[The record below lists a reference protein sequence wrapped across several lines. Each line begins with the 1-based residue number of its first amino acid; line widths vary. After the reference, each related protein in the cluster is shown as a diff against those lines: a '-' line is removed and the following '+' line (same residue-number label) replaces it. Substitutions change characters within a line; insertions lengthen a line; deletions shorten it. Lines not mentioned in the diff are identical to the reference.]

1 MFKCLKGRCGTR
13 KRRSSSRSSNRIV
26 GGPPIRRTKNARSM
40 HDPYPTGAH
49 VNFKP
54 RRKKTKSARGV
65 KRRSSSRSNN
75 RSK

>member
-40 HDPYPTGAH
+40 HDPFPKGVH
-49 VNFKP
+49 VRNRLP
-54 RRKKTKSARGV
+54 KKTKSARAV
-65 KRRSSSRSNN
+65 KRRSSSRSSN
-75 RSK
+75 RS

>member
-40 HDPYPTGAH
+40 HDPFSRLH
-49 VNFKP
+49 VSKKSP
-54 RRKKTKSARGV
+54 RKTKSARAV
-65 KRRSSSRSNN
+65 KRRSSSRSSN
-75 RSK
+75 RS